1 MALRIA
7 SVFFSLSN
15 FAEWT
20 PTTTSSLG
28 YFFSS
33 LARSG
38 STWMQLMQQNVQ
50 KSSKTILPLRSFR
63 RTGPAVFSQAT
74 PPSSSGALARCRVAR
89 DSALGEESGTA
100 TARPAATS
108 AAAAR
113 PSRTRTGISE
123 SGDMERLHLVGGT
136 EGTGTGRRTPGRRR
150 DIVSHGRSAQPGL
163 LDDEPAA
170 GIHTR
175 FRGTGCPPVLSG
187 WRQAGSPS
195 HGHGQPGV

>member
-89 DSALGEESGTA
+89 ATALGEKSGSA
-100 TARPAATS
+100 TARPITTTTTAVTT
-108 AAAAR
+108 AR

-123 SGDMERLHLVGGT
+123 SGDMERLHLVGKN
-136 EGTGTGRRTPGRRR
+136 ESNGTGRPLPGCRRG
-150 DIVSHGRSAQPGL
+150 IVSHERPAQPGL
-163 LDDEPAA
+163 LDDEPAV

-175 FRGTGCPPVLSG
+175 VRGTGCQPVLL
-187 WRQAGSPS
+187 R
-195 HGHGQPGV
+195 GQPGG